1 MSKLLLDNRYVA
13 VMFTILCFV
22 NAYAVTNGWY

>member
-1 MSKLLLDNRYVA
+1 MAKLLLDNRYVA